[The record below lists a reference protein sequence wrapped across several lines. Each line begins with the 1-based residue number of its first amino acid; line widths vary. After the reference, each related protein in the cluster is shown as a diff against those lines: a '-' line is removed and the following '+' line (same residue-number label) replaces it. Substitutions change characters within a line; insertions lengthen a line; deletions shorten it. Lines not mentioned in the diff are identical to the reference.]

1 MSDVARPKGGRKPR
15 LVHEENAWFECD
27 GTLNIEETQ
36 AVRQERM
43 EERGEEP
50 TQYEAP
56 GEGDKMRAL
65 YALGLMDLSN
75 GAKAIGAALIWH
87 ANSLK
92 GRCDPGM
99 QRLAYETIRTRR
111 TVINAISE
119 LRRKGVLRK
128 QRRGQGTNAYH
139 INWRWLA
146 SKFQEFESR
155 VTSVRFLKMGC
166 KNLHLGR
173 EEPFTPVVKEPAP
186 EPIKITYEENPCPER
201 VRPPSVAD
209 TNVISLKEKEE
220 GIQRT
225 REEVES
231 LSTNSKPPEGL
242 SDDEAYT
249 VVSGYCREHHWAF
262 LTEEDLDAAT
272 RAELRESG
280 SGRAAIDAAFKLRI
294 GKKGAQ
300 GV

>member
-1 MSDVARPKGGRKPR
+1 MSCIISHANPKNGICYPRQTTIAIETGYSRDTVMRAVRWWEKQGFLKSESRGRGRALAYHPQWELLESFWIAVTSDIEEQKS
-15 LVHEENAWFECD
+15 LVQHLGCNTRAASRMRHDEQHHGATQNLKV
-27 GTLNIEETQ
+27 GTLKEE
-36 AVRQERM
+36 
-43 EERGEEP
+43 
-50 TQYEAP
+50 
-56 GEGDKMRAL
+56 
-65 YALGLMDLSN
+65 S
-75 GAKAIGAALIWH
+75 H
-87 ANSLK
+87 
-92 GRCDPGM
+92 
-99 QRLAYETIRTRR
+99 
-111 TVINAISE
+111 
-119 LRRKGVLRK
+119 
-128 QRRGQGTNAYH
+128 
-139 INWRWLA
+139 
-146 SKFQEFESR
+146 
-155 VTSVRFLKMGC
+155 
-166 KNLHLGR
+166 
-173 EEPFTPVVKEPAP
+173 
-186 EPIKITYEENPCPER
+186 PER

-231 LSTNSKPPEGL
+231 LSTNSQPPEGL

-300 GV
+300 GA